1 MSDTIAAIATGNVLS
16 AIGILRLSGDGVLTV
31 IDRVFRPAN
40 GRPMSEAPDRK
51 LVYGAFCDTDGQTLD
66 LCLCTVSRAPHS
78 YTGEDTAELQCHG
91 SPAVLRAGLQ
101 ALFAAGARQA
111 LAGEFTKRAF
121 LNGRMDLTQAEAVI
135 DLIHAETTLDA
146 KNAAG
151 QLGGAVLRRAQAVY
165 DALQDIASHYHA
177 VIDYPDEDIPDFQ
190 LSAYEA
196 TLTDCIDQLQRLLD
210 TFSRANVL
218 HGGVPAVILGRPN
231 AGKSSLLNA
240 LAGYERAIVTNIP
253 GTTRDTVETKV
264 TLGGYLFRLVDTA
277 GLRDSDDPIEQLGVV
292 RSRQALAEADL
303 VLAVCDGTQP
313 LTEEDHDLL
322 REALAQADTILL
334 ANKRDLPDFT
344 LPQPAANDAP
354 NTLTVVPLSA
364 KTGDGLDTLETT
376 LARRAETLLPQAA
389 QSAAGELL
397 TNQRQTQAA
406 QRALDG
412 VTRAR
417 DALDLGMT
425 PDALLTDVE
434 AALEALG
441 ELTGRTVREDITAR
455 IFSRFCVG
463 K

>member
-240 LAGYERAIVTNIP
+240 LLGYDRAIVTDVA
-253 GTTRDTVETKV
+253 GTTRDTVEEKV
-264 TLGGYLFRLVDTA
+264 RVGHVLLRLCDTA
-277 GLRDSDDPIEQLGVV
+277 GIHQTEDAVEKIGVE
-292 RSRQALAEADL
+292 RARAAARQASLALL
-303 VLAVCDGTQP
+303 VLDGSTP
-313 LTEEDHDLL
+313 LTDAD
-322 REALAQADTILL
+322 REAMDLARQAPNLL
-334 ANKRDLPDFT
+334 VAVNKSDLPRAVDIGRLADEFD
-344 LPQPAANDAP
+344 N
-354 NTLTVVPLSA
+354 VVSLSA
-364 KTGDGLDTLETT
+364 RSGEGVSVLCDAIGAMYPAGEG
-376 LARRAETLLPQAA
+376 RP
-389 QSAAGELL
+389 GELL
-397 TNQRQTQAA
+397 TNARQADA
-406 QRALDG
+406 VSRALAS
-412 VTRAR
+412 VRSAR
-417 DALDLGMT
+417 SALRIGMT
-425 PDALLTDVE
+425 PDVVLTDAE

-441 ELTGRTVREDITAR
+441 ELNGKHIRDDLIQT

>member
-146 KNAAG
+146 KNAVG

-196 TLTDCIDQLQRLLD
+196 TLTNCIDQLQRLLD

-240 LAGYERAIVTNIP
+240 LLGYERAIVTDVP
-253 GTTRDTVETKV
+253 GTTRDTIDARV
-264 TLGGYLFRLVDTA
+264 TLGGVLLRLTDTA
-277 GLRDSDDPIEQLGVV
+277 GLRNTADPVEAIGVH
-292 RSRQALAEADL
+292 RALDAAADAALAIAVFDAARPFDDDDRQVIAAAQAAPVRIAVLNKADL
-303 VLAVCDGTQP
+303 PAAVQPDTLAAQFDAVC
-313 LTEEDHDLL
+313 
-322 REALAQADTILL
+322 
-334 ANKRDLPDFT
+334 
-344 LPQPAANDAP
+344 
-354 NTLTVVPLSA
+354 VLSA
-364 KTGDGLDTLETT
+364 KERTGLEA
-376 LARRAETLLPQAA
+376 LEQAVAERFPAPDA
-389 QSAAGELL
+389 PAGEIL
-397 TNQRQTQAA
+397 TNARHAEA
-406 QRALDG
+406 ISRALESLRAAREAMLLG
-412 VTRAR
+412 V
-417 DALDLGMT
+417 T
-425 PDALLTDVE
+425 PDAVLTE
-434 AALEALG
+434 AEEAMAAIG
-441 ELTGRTVREDITAR
+441 ELTGASIREDITNR
-455 IFSRFCVG
+455 IFARFCVG

>member
-1 MSDTIAAIATGNVLS
+1 MSDTIAAVATGNVLS
-16 AIGILRLSGDGVLTV
+16 AIGILRLSGDGTLAV

-51 LVYGAFCDTDGQTLD
+51 LVYGTFCDTDGQTLD
-66 LCLCTVSRAPHS
+66 LCLCTVSRGPHS

-135 DLIHAETTLDA
+135 DLIHAETALDA

-151 QLGGAVLRRAQAVY
+151 QLGGAVLRRAQSVY

-196 TLTDCIDQLQRLLD
+196 TLTGCIDQLQRLLD

-240 LAGYERAIVTNIP
+240 LLGYDRAIVTDIP
-253 GTTRDTVETKV
+253 GTTRDLIEENVKV
-264 TLGGYLFRLVDTA
+264 GQILLRVTDTA
-277 GLRDSDDPIEQLGVV
+277 GLRDTTDPVEQAGID
-292 RSRQALAEADL
+292 RAMAEASASALILAVFDGSKAIGEEDML
-303 VLAVCDGTQP
+303 VLARSAGHRAIAV
-313 LTEEDHDLL
+313 L
-322 REALAQADTILL
+322 
-334 ANKRDLPDFT
+334 NKTDLPQQLDEELLKKQF
-344 LPQPAANDAP
+344 AHI
-354 NTLTVVPLSA
+354 VHLSA
-364 KTGDGLDTLETT
+364 KTGEGMDRLLSLIPRTIGFGETAFDGALITNARQAAA
-376 LARRAETLLPQAA
+376 LARAAERCEAALYAA
-389 QSAAGELL
+389 QC
-397 TNQRQTQAA
+397 
-406 QRALDG
+406 
-412 VTRAR
+412 
-417 DALDLGMT
+417 GMT
-425 PDALLTDVE
+425 PDAVVMDAE
-434 AALEALG
+434 GAIAALG
-441 ELTGRTVREDITAR
+441 EITGETVTESVVTR
-455 IFSRFCVG
+455 IFSDFCVG